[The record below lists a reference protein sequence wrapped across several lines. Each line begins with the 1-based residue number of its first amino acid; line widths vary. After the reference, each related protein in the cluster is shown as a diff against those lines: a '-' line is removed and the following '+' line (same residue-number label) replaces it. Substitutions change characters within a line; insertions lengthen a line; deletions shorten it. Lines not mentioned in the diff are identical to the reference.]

1 MGFGGG
7 FSFSFLPCSLFRTLR
22 WSLGLLFLLVCP
34 QSLLSQAAPTPEIL
48 TLDQAIILALR
59 ENRNIQISVLE
70 TEKAQEDLSAQRT
83 HRLPAI
89 QLYMNGGTLLTPV
102 SFTFPANSF
111 GPGIPA
117 TDTDITTPVRPTGFM
132 MNSIAQPLSQL
143 YKINLGLRSLEYSRD
158 ITRQQLRAKQ
168 HQVRNQVTR
177 LYYNLAQTQ
186 SALDANLK
194 NIEFYTE
201 LDRETDQYL
210 LQEVVLKSES
220 MEVKVRLAREQLD
233 NVKLSNELE
242 NQQDQMN
249 QLLAR
254 DIRQRFRVSPT
265 AVPTLAEFNLTAAQ
279 SRALEQ
285 RPEMREAE
293 LRTKKA
299 DYDRREKKA
308 EYIPDL
314 SLTVQQVSF
323 LNYEMLPT
331 YVANAGLLFSWEPF
345 DWGRKR
351 HELAEKTKTLQ
362 QAQTSAKETEA
373 QIIVDV
379 NTQFRKLQEASAA
392 MRVAKLATEAAAEK
406 VRVAGQQ
413 YRVQAIRLDQVLQV
427 QADAETKDSQ
437 YQKALGDYWTAK
449 ADLARAIGDE

>member
-1 MGFGGG
+1 MGFRGE
-7 FSFSFLPCSLFRTLR
+7 FSVSFLRRSRLR
-22 WSLGLLFLLVCP
+22 IPRPSLGLLILVLFP
-34 QSLLSQAAPTPEIL
+34 QLLLSQPTSSPVIL
-48 TLDQAIILALR
+48 SLEEAVGIALR
-59 ENRNIQISVLE
+59 DNRNIRISVLE
-70 TEKAQEDLSAQRT
+70 TEKAQENLLAQRT

-89 QLYMNGGTLLTPV
+89 QLYMNGGMLLTPV

-143 YKINLGLRSLEYSRD
+143 YRINLGLKSLEYSRD
-158 ITRQQLRAKQ
+158 ITREQLRAKQ

-177 LYYNLAQTQ
+177 LYYKLAQTQ

-233 NVKLSNELE
+233 NVRLHNELD

-249 QLLAR
+249 QLLGR
-254 DIRQRFRVSPT
+254 DIRLRFRVLPT
-265 AVPTLAEFNLTAAQ
+265 AIPTLAEFDLAAAQ

-293 LRTKKA
+293 LRTRKA
-299 DYDRREKKA
+299 EYDRREKKA

-314 SLTVQQVSF
+314 SLTVQQTSF
-323 LNYEMLPT
+323 LNYEMLPP
-331 YVANAGLLFSWEPF
+331 YVASAGLLFSWEPF

-351 HELAEKTKTLQ
+351 HELAEKTKTFQ
-362 QAQTSAKETEA
+362 QAQTSARETET
-373 QIIVDV
+373 QILLDV

-406 VRVAGQQ
+406 VRIAGQQ
-413 YRVQAIRLDQVLQV
+413 YRVQAIRLDQVLEV
-427 QADAETKDSQ
+427 QAEAETKDSQ

-449 ADLARAIGDE
+449 ADLAKAIGDE